1 MPHSSRCP
9 YHPEFCVSGSVQMSL
24 TRYARELSALADTY
38 REALAWDA
46 DGLVRVVGTLATQAL
61 RVTGS
66 GGSYSLAAFCAR
78 LHISITGQAAMAAT
92 PLDVVQTPYLNATGL
107 LCLTASGR
115 NRDIRAAFE
124 ASALAETK
132 PTAALCLVRDSPIK
146 GLHERYGFTDLVEA
160 PLRIAPDGFLAVNSL
175 LAVCVLLARAYRG
188 AMQRTDALPPDFAA
202 LMAYCDIGEH
212 FDRDVRR
219 VLECGTVSV
228 LYSPVLGAAAT
239 DLESR
244 FVEGALGNLHAAD
257 WRNFG
262 HGRHHWLAKR
272 GSETGVLAFTSDA
285 DAALARRTLATVP
298 ADIPRAAVRFK
309 GEADVQA
316 ICALTVA
323 LRIAEV
329 AGSLIGIDPGR
340 PGVPEFGRK
349 LFGLGPRLGRPNA
362 RHIAVSRKLRVAPDI
377 EAILCRDYSAVTGRI
392 AGAQA
397 CGIVL
402 DYDGTLSDRRRRF
415 DPLEVGI
422 GQSLKHAAATGTM
435 IGIATGRG
443 RSAGLALQEILP
455 PNTWSRV
462 LMGYYNGAVIVPLGQ
477 DPPVDT
483 GNSAGAK
490 AVGEF
495 LQAWF
500 PQAQIEV
507 RSCQVSASGF
517 RYGQLPLIAHTVSRL
532 LASEELPSYVV
543 CSSHSIDVLLTSAR
557 KTAVVAA
564 VRSAAGCADDVPVIR
579 VGDRGRW
586 PGNDFDLLSD
596 VLGLSVDEVSSDP
609 LQCWNLAPP
618 GLLGP
623 QAAVYYLDRLI
634 GCGPGRV
641 RLDLSEDHPESGQS

>member
-1 MPHSSRCP
+1 MPLS
-9 YHPEFCVSGSVQMSL
+9 
-24 TRYARELSALADTY
+24 RYARELSELANTY
-38 REALAWDA
+38 REASAWDA
-46 DGLVRVVGTLATQAL
+46 DDLIRVVGALATQAL

-78 LHISITGQAAMAAT
+78 LHASTTGQAAMAAT
-92 PLDVVQTPYLNATGL
+92 PLEVVQTPYLNATGL
-107 LCLTASGR
+107 LCLTAGGR
-115 NRDIRAAFE
+115 NKDIRAAFE

-175 LAVCVLLARAYRG
+175 LAVCVLLARAYRV
-188 AMQRTDALPPDFAA
+188 ATQRTDVLPQDFAA
-202 LMAYCDIGEH
+202 LMAHSDVGEQ
-212 FDRDVRR
+212 FDHDVRR
-219 VLECGTVSV
+219 VLECRTVSL

-272 GSETGVLAFTSDA
+272 GSETGVLAFASDR
-285 DAALARRTLATVP
+285 DAALARRTLAALP
-298 ADIPRAAVRFK
+298 PDIPRAVASFK

-323 LRIAEV
+323 LQIAGV
-329 AGSLIGIDPGR
+329 AGSVAGIDPGR

-349 LFGLGPRLGRPNA
+349 LFGLGPRVMRPSA
-362 RHIAVSRKLRVAPDI
+362 RDIAIARKLRAAPDI
-377 EAILCRDYSAVTGRI
+377 EAILCKDYSAVTGRVS
-392 AGAQA
+392 AAPA
-397 CGIVL
+397 CGVVL

-415 DPLEVGI
+415 DPLESAI
-422 GQSLKHAAATGTM
+422 GESLKRAAATGAM

-443 RSAGLALQEILP
+443 RSAGLALREILP
-455 PNTWSRV
+455 PDTWSRV

-477 DPPVDT
+477 DPPTDT
-483 GNSAGAK
+483 GSSAGAK
-490 AVGEF
+490 AVGKF

-500 PQAQIEV
+500 PRAEIEV

-517 RYGQLPLIAHTVSRL
+517 RYGQLPLIAHTISRR
-532 LASEELPSYVV
+532 LASEELPSYAV
-543 CSSHSIDVLLTSAR
+543 CSSHSIDVLLTPAR
-557 KTAVVAA
+557 KTAVIAA
-564 VRSAAGCADDVPVIR
+564 VRSAAGCADGAPVIR
-579 VGDRGRW
+579 LGDRGRW

-609 LQCWNLAPP
+609 LQCWNLAPA

-623 QAAVYYLDRLI
+623 QAAVYYLDRVV

-641 RLDLSEDHPESGQS
+641 RLDLSEDHPGSGRL